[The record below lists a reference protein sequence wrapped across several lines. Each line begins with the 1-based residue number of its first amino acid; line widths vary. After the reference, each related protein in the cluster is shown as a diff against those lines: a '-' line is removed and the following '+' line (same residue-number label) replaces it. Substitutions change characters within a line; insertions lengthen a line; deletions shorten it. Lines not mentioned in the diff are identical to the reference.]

1 VLGHRV
7 SREPGES
14 VTLSGVAAGNTALCT
29 VGRSGNDLHC
39 GGFDILEIAET
50 CSFEEVAHLLV
61 HGRFPNRAEL
71 AAYSAKLKALR
82 VLPGPVR
89 AALEAIPAA
98 AHPTDVMRTG
108 ASALRCTL
116 PEPHDHNAP
125 AARDIADRMMASL
138 GSMLL
143 YWWHWGQN
151 ATRIEVETVA
161 GGDRVDEGRWPR
173 PLP

>member
-1 VLGHRV
+1 MGTTSYR
-7 SREPGES
+7 
-14 VTLSGVAAGNTALCT
+14 
-29 VGRSGNDLHC
+29 
-39 GGFDILEIAET
+39 GFDILEIAET

-61 HGRFPNRAEL
+61 HARFPNRAEL

-98 AHPTDVMRTG
+98 AHPMDVMRTG
-108 ASALRCTL
+108 VSALGCTL

-138 GSMLL
+138 GSIAAVL
-143 YWWHWGQN
+143 
-151 ATRIEVETVA
+151 VA
-161 GGDRVDEGRWPR
+161 LGPERQAHRGRDRRRQHRRALPAPAARQARAGKLGAGDAHIPG
-173 PLP
+173 PLRGA